1 MAEQIEG
8 LDDVTAKMR
17 ELSNPRKQK
26 NAATRSARK
35 AMAVVRKAAVANA
48 KALDDSNSPE
58 RIWKNIQVK
67 ASKTKQGFVLMKV
80 GVRGG
85 AMSYANTT
93 ANRRQNRVGQTYAT
107 AGSKENP
114 GGDTFYFRFL
124 EFGTSKAPA
133 TPFLRPA
140 LNNNMEAVQSSFVDD
155 FSAQLDK
162 EIIRL

>member
-8 LDDVTAKMR
+8 LDEVTAKMR

-35 AMAVVRKAAVANA
+35 AMTTVRKAAVANA

-58 RIWKNIQVK
+58 RIWKNIAVR
-67 ASKTKQGFVLMKV
+67 ASKTKQGLVLIRV

-93 ANRRQNRVGQTYAT
+93 ANRRKNRVGQQYAT
-107 AGSKENP
+107 AGSKKNP
-114 GGDTFYFRFL
+114 GGDTFYWRFVEL
-124 EFGTSKAPA
+124 GTSRTAA
-133 TPFLRPA
+133 QPFLRPA
-140 LNNNMEAVQSSFVDD
+140 LNNNLDTVQTDFIDD
-155 FSAQLDK
+155 YKAQLDK
-162 EIIRL
+162 ELSR

>member
-1 MAEQIEG
+1 MAQQIEG

-17 ELSNPRKQK
+17 ELSNPKKQK

-93 ANRRQNRVGQTYAT
+93 ANRRANRVGETYAT

-124 EFGTSKAPA
+124 EFGTSKVPA

-140 LNNNMEAVQSSFVDD
+140 LNNNMEAVQGSFVDD

>member
-93 ANRRQNRVGQTYAT
+93 ANRRANRVGETYAT

-114 GGDTFYFRFL
+114 GGDTWYWRFVEL
-124 EFGTSKAPA
+124 GTSRTAAK
-133 TPFLRPA
+133 PFLRPA
-140 LNNNMEAVQSSFVDD
+140 LNNNVDGVQDGFVTD
-155 FSAQLDK
+155 FKDQLDK
-162 EIIRL
+162 EILR

>member
-1 MAEQIEG
+1 MAQQIEG

-35 AMAVVRKAAVANA
+35 AMAVVRKAAIANA

-58 RIWKNIQVK
+58 RIWKNITVK
-67 ASKTKQGFVLMKV
+67 ASKTNKGLVVMRV

-85 AMSYANTT
+85 AMSYANTA
-93 ANRRQNRVGQTYAT
+93 ANRRANRVGQTYAT
-107 AGSKENP
+107 AGSSQNP
-114 GGDTFYFRFL
+114 GGDTWYWRFAEL
-124 EFGTSKAPA
+124 GTSRQAA

-140 LNNNMEAVQSSFVDD
+140 LNNNVEAVQDGFVADYKD
-155 FSAQLDK
+155 QLDK
-162 EIIRL
+162 ELSR

>member
-1 MAEQIEG
+1 
-8 LDDVTAKMR
+8 
-17 ELSNPRKQK
+17 
-26 NAATRSARK
+26 
-35 AMAVVRKAAVANA
+35 
-48 KALDDSNSPE
+48 
-58 RIWKNIQVK
+58 
-67 ASKTKQGFVLMKV
+67 
-80 GVRGG
+80 
-85 AMSYANTT
+85 MSYANTA
-93 ANRRQNRVGQTYAT
+93 ANRRQNRVGQSYAT

-162 EIIRL
+162 EISRM

>member
-1 MAEQIEG
+1 MANQIEG

-17 ELSNPRKQK
+17 ELSNPKKQK

-35 AMAVVRKAAVANA
+35 AMAVVRKAAIANA
-48 KALDDSNSPE
+48 KALDDSKSPK

-93 ANRRQNRVGQTYAT
+93 ANRRANRVGETYAT

-124 EFGTSKAPA
+124 EFGTSKVPA

-140 LNNNMEAVQSSFVDD
+140 LNNNMEAVQGSFVDD

>member
-1 MAEQIEG
+1 MANQIEG

-35 AMAVVRKAAVANA
+35 AMAVVRKAAIANA
-48 KALDDSNSPE
+48 KALDDSKSPE

-93 ANRRQNRVGQTYAT
+93 ANRRANRVGETYAT
-107 AGSKENP
+107 SGSKDNP
-114 GGDTFYFRFL
+114 GGETFYWRFVEL
-124 EFGTSKAPA
+124 GTSRTAAK
-133 TPFLRPA
+133 PFLRPA
-140 LNNNMEAVQSSFVDD
+140 LNNNMESVQSSFVDD

-162 EIIRL
+162 EISRL

>member
-67 ASKTKQGFVLMKV
+67 ASKTSQGLVLIKV

-85 AMSYANTT
+85 AMSYANTA
-93 ANRRQNRVGQTYAT
+93 ANRRQNRVGQSYAT
-107 AGSKENP
+107 AGSSDNP
-114 GGDTFYFRFL
+114 GGDTWYWRFQEL
-124 EFGTSKAPA
+124 GTSRQAA
-133 TPFLRPA
+133 RPFLRPA
-140 LNNNMEAVQSSFVDD
+140 LNNNIDSVQDGFVTDYKD
-155 FSAQLDK
+155 QLDK
-162 EIIRL
+162 ELSR

>member
-93 ANRRQNRVGQTYAT
+93 ANRRANRVGETYAT

-124 EFGTSKAPA
+124 EFGTSKVPA

-140 LNNNMEAVQSSFVDD
+140 LNNNMEAVQGSFVDD

-162 EIIRL
+162 EIAR

>member
-35 AMAVVRKAAVANA
+35 AMAVVRKAAIANA
-48 KALDDSNSPE
+48 KALDDSKSPE

-67 ASKTKQGFVLMKV
+67 ASKTSQGLVLIKV

-85 AMSYANTT
+85 AMSYASTA
-93 ANRRQNRVGQTYAT
+93 ANRRQNRVGQSYAT
-107 AGSKENP
+107 AGSSDNP
-114 GGDTFYFRFL
+114 GGDTWYWRFQEL
-124 EFGTSKAPA
+124 GTSRQAA
-133 TPFLRPA
+133 RPFLRPA
-140 LNNNMEAVQSSFVDD
+140 LNNNIDSVQDGFVTEYKD
-155 FSAQLDK
+155 QLDK
-162 EIIRL
+162 EIAR

>member
-93 ANRRQNRVGQTYAT
+93 ANRRANRVGETYAT

-114 GGDTFYFRFL
+114 GGDTWHWRLL
-124 EFGTSKAPA
+124 ETGTSNMAAK
-133 TPFLRPA
+133 PFMRPA

>member
-1 MAEQIEG
+1 MTEQIEG

-17 ELSNPRKQK
+17 ELSSPKKQK

-93 ANRRQNRVGQTYAT
+93 ANRRANRVGETYAT

-124 EFGTSKAPA
+124 EFGTSKVPA

-140 LNNNMEAVQSSFVDD
+140 LNNNMEAVQGSFVDD

>member
-17 ELSNPRKQK
+17 ELSNPKKQK

-35 AMAVVRKAAVANA
+35 AMAVVRKAAIANA

-85 AMSYANTT
+85 AMSYANTR
-93 ANRRQNRVGQTYAT
+93 ANVRSGRAGQTYAT
-107 AGSKENP
+107 AGSSGNP
-114 GGDTFYFRFL
+114 GGDTWHWRLL
-124 EFGTSKAPA
+124 ETGTSKMAA
-133 TPFLRPA
+133 RPFMRPA
-140 LNNNMEAVQSSFVDD
+140 LNNNLDTVQDGFVTDYKD
-155 FSAQLDK
+155 QLDK
-162 EIIRL
+162 ELLR

>member
-17 ELSNPRKQK
+17 ELSNPKKQK

-93 ANRRQNRVGQTYAT
+93 ANRRQNRVGQSYAT
-107 AGSKENP
+107 AGSKENH
-114 GGDTFYFRFL
+114 GGDTWHWRLL
-124 EFGTSKAPA
+124 ETGTSKMAA
-133 TPFLRPA
+133 RPFMRPA
-140 LNNNMEAVQSSFVDD
+140 LNNNLDSVQETFVDD
-155 FSAQLDK
+155 FGNQIDK
-162 EIIRL
+162 EISRM

>member
-26 NAATRSARK
+26 NAANRSARK

-93 ANRRQNRVGQTYAT
+93 ANRRANRVGETYAT

-114 GGDTFYFRFL
+114 GGDTFHWRYL
-124 EFGTSKAPA
+124 ELGRSGVAA
-133 TPFLRPA
+133 TPFMRPA
-140 LNNNMEAVQSSFVDD
+140 LNNNMEAVQDGFVADYKD
-155 FSAQLDK
+155 QLDK
-162 EIIRL
+162 ELSQ

>member
-1 MAEQIEG
+1 MANQIEG

-17 ELSNPRKQK
+17 ELSNPKKQK

-85 AMSYANTT
+85 DMSYANTR
-93 ANRRQNRVGQTYAT
+93 AIVRSGRAGQTYAT

-124 EFGTSKAPA
+124 EFGTSKVPA

-140 LNNNMEAVQSSFVDD
+140 LNNNMEVVQSSFVDD

>member
-1 MAEQIEG
+1 MANQIEG

-17 ELSNPRKQK
+17 ELSNPKKQK

-93 ANRRQNRVGQTYAT
+93 ANRRANRVGETYAT

-124 EFGTSKAPA
+124 EFGTSKVPA

-140 LNNNMEAVQSSFVDD
+140 LNNNMEAVQGSFVDD

-162 EIIRL
+162 EIAR

>member
-1 MAEQIEG
+1 MANQIEG

-17 ELSNPRKQK
+17 QLSNPRKQK

-93 ANRRQNRVGQTYAT
+93 ANRRQNRVGQSYAT
-107 AGSKENP
+107 AGSSDNP
-114 GGDTFYFRFL
+114 GGDTWHWRLL
-124 EFGTSKAPA
+124 ETGTSKMAA
-133 TPFLRPA
+133 RPFMRPA
-140 LNNNMEAVQSSFVDD
+140 LNNNIDSVQDGFVTDYKD
-155 FSAQLDK
+155 QLDK
-162 EIIRL
+162 EIAR

>member
-17 ELSNPRKQK
+17 ELSNPKKQK

-93 ANRRQNRVGQTYAT
+93 ANRRANRVGETYAT

-124 EFGTSKAPA
+124 EFGTSKVPA

-140 LNNNMEAVQSSFVDD
+140 LNNNMEAVQGSFVDD

>member
-17 ELSNPRKQK
+17 ELSNPKKQK

-85 AMSYANTT
+85 AMSYANT
-93 ANRRQNRVGQTYAT
+93 
-107 AGSKENP
+107 KENVRKGKIGKKYLTPGDKTNP

-124 EFGTSKAPA
+124 EFGTSKVPA

>member
-1 MAEQIEG
+1 MAQQIEG

-17 ELSNPRKQK
+17 ELSNQKKQK

-93 ANRRQNRVGQTYAT
+93 ANRRANRVGETYAT

-114 GGDTFYFRFL
+114 GGDTWHWRLL
-124 EFGTSKAPA
+124 ETGTSNMAAK
-133 TPFLRPA
+133 PFMRPA